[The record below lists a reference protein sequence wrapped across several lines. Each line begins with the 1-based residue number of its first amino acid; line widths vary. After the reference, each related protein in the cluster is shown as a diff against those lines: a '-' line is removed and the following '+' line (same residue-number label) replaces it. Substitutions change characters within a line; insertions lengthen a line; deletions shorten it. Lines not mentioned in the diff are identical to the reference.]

1 MTDDP
6 TKLPREP
13 QPDLE
18 WPAEDLRQAHHA
30 PAPEEVTDWPAEPDR
45 GDRAR
50 PGDRASPGIE
60 PEQMAESDWPA
71 EPAVPSPPEPEPQAT
86 EPAPEV
92 PALAPATLP
101 LPPDTLPPP
110 APPFPDPFPPMP
122 PPPRAAP
129 PPAYPPPP
137 FAEPGPPLE
146 SGGRPPIPAPTRPG
160 PYALPPP
167 PVETSPPKKDSG
179 RPDHFR
185 PDIEGLRAVAVIAV
199 LLFHVGL
206 PAAAGGFIGVDVFFV
221 ISGFL
226 VTGLLLR
233 EGQVSGKVDL
243 LAFYARRMRRL
254 LPAALVVIVVTLA
267 ASAFVLSPLRL
278 PEVAGDAT
286 ASALYVPNIRFAIEA
301 TDYLSVGAPS
311 PLLHYWS
318 LGVEEQ
324 FYLAWPLLLLV
335 TVRLLSPR
343 FLGLALLLLAI
354 GSFGLSLYWTE
365 TSPAWA
371 FFSPGTRA
379 WQLAAGALLAVG
391 FLRLPRRLPRG
402 SASLLVAVGLALIVA
417 GVLVISDETA
427 YPGPWALF
435 PVLGA
440 VLVILGGS
448 AGPTLPGRLLDNP
461 PARYIG
467 RISYSLYLWHW
478 PILILVPIAVG
489 NDDIAFRLALAGVAI
504 LVAAVSTELIERPFR
519 RASFLATRSRG
530 TVQLGLTASFAVG
543 IAALFVSGA
552 ITIPTPWTRPDPVV
566 VELAGV
572 RDDLPVSYADGCHIT
587 DYQTTKPT
595 DCVYGDPEGARTAV
609 LFGDSH
615 AAQWLPALDRY
626 ARDRGWRLEY
636 HTKAACSPVLL
647 PIWERTLRREY
658 EECFQWRDAVL
669 RRITKGAPDVV
680 FVGSSRDY
688 EIQDGPNIIQTREMY
703 PLWQQ
708 GLAESLAGLGDAAGR
723 VVLLAETPFITYD
736 PVDCLADPKVS
747 GCDPLRSVVVDADYA
762 ALEAAAADTA
772 GASVLTVNDLLC
784 PGATCPVTVDGTVVF
799 RDAHH
804 VTATYMALLAEPIAN
819 LLEGRAPYPSP
830 SPIPSASP
838 SAEAS
843 AGPSADPSTR
853 PSGLSARTSAGPSA
867 GPSVGPSATFGLPGE
882 D

>member
-1 MTDDP
+1 M
-6 TKLPREP
+6 
-13 QPDLE
+13 
-18 WPAEDLRQAHHA
+18 
-30 PAPEEVTDWPAEPDR
+30 
-45 GDRAR
+45 
-50 PGDRASPGIE
+50 
-60 PEQMAESDWPA
+60 
-71 EPAVPSPPEPEPQAT
+71 
-86 EPAPEV
+86 
-92 PALAPATLP
+92 
-101 LPPDTLPPP
+101 
-110 APPFPDPFPPMP
+110 
-122 PPPRAAP
+122 
-129 PPAYPPPP
+129 
-137 FAEPGPPLE
+137 
-146 SGGRPPIPAPTRPG
+146 
-160 PYALPPP
+160 
-167 PVETSPPKKDSG
+167 
-179 RPDHFR
+179 
-185 PDIEGLRAVAVIAV
+185 AVIAV

-226 VTGLLLR
+226 ITGLLLR
-233 EGQVSGKVDL
+233 EGQASGKVDL

-267 ASAFVLSPLRL
+267 ASAVVLSPLRL
-278 PEVAGDAT
+278 PEVAGDAA
-286 ASALYVPNIRFAIEA
+286 ASALYVSNFRFAIEA
-301 TDYLSVGAPS
+301 TDYLSVAAPS

-402 SASLLVAVGLALIVA
+402 SGSLAVAVGLALIVA
-417 GVLVISDETA
+417 GVLVISEETA
-427 YPGPWALF
+427 YPGAWALL
-435 PVLGA
+435 PVVGT

-461 PARYIG
+461 PARYLG

-489 NDDIAFRLALAGVAI
+489 NDDVTFRLALAGVAI

-519 RASFLATRSRG
+519 RASFLAARSRG
-530 TVQLGLTASFAVG
+530 TVQLGLAASFAVG

-552 ITIPTPWTRPDPVV
+552 INIPTPWTQQDPVV

-572 RDDLPVSYADGCHIT
+572 RDDLPVSYADGCHVN
-587 DYQTTKPT
+587 DYQATKPV
-595 DCVYGDPEGARTAV
+595 DCVYGDPQGTRTAV

-658 EECFQWRDAVL
+658 DECFEWRDAVV
-669 RRITKGAPDVV
+669 RRIAKEEPDVV

-688 EIQDGPNIIQTREMY
+688 EIQEGPNVIQTREMY

-708 GLAESLAGLGDAAGR
+708 GLAESLAGLQGAAGR

-736 PVDCLADPKVS
+736 PVDCLADPTVS
-747 GCDPLRSVVVDADYA
+747 GCDPLRRVVVDAEYA

-772 GASVLTVNDLLC
+772 GASVLTINDLLC

-804 VTATYMALLAEPIAN
+804 VTATYMAKLAEPIAN

-830 SPIPSASP
+830 SPSP
-838 SAEAS
+838 SVDPGAVA
-843 AGPSADPSTR
+843 SADPSAR
-853 PSGLSARTSAGPSA
+853 PSGPSARPSAGPSA
-867 GPSVGPSATFGLPGE
+867 GPSVGPSTPSGLSG
-882 D
+882 DD